1 MRERLNGKFF
11 KKLYKILTVFLAVCW
26 VSMGVAIFGRVVLR
40 SYFYPVRYK
49 EEVFEY
55 ADYYGLE
62 RALVFSVIKVE
73 SGFNEDAKSHAGA
86 VGLMQITEDTG
97 AYIASK
103 LGVENYNLTDVKTN
117 INFGCYYIKYLFL
130 RFKDMNTALIAYN
143 AGEGNVSLWLMNNEY
158 SDDKITLKSIPF
170 NETRDYIKK
179 INENFSKYKK
189 LYGNILDK
197 PKNFE

>member
-26 VSMGVAIFGRVVLR
+26 VAMGGAILGRAVLR
-40 SYFYPVRYK
+40 SYLYPVEYM

-97 AYIASK
+97 AYIADK
-103 LGVENYNLTDVKTN
+103 LGVENYNLIDVKTN

-130 RFKDMNTALIAYN
+130 RFKNMNTALIAYN

>member
-1 MRERLNGKFF
+1 MHGGTIVFCRGVGQLLCRRGA
-11 KKLYKILTVFLAVCW
+11 ILGLVQV
-26 VSMGVAIFGRVVLR
+26 GRGQIGRVG
-40 SYFYPVRYK
+40 K
-49 EEVFEY
+49 IN
-55 ADYYGLE
+55 AKG
-62 RALVFSVIKVE
+62 FSVTKLPFDQSLFIQ
-73 SGFNEDAKSHAGA
+73 
-86 VGLMQITEDTG
+86 L
-97 AYIASK
+97 K

>member
-26 VSMGVAIFGRVVLR
+26 VAMGVAIFGRVVLR

>member
-26 VSMGVAIFGRVVLR
+26 VAMGIAILGRVVLR

>member
-26 VSMGVAIFGRVVLR
+26 VAMGVAIFGRVVLR

-97 AYIASK
+97 AYIANK